1 MFLINYTDI
10 QHVYVSKA
18 STTHPLLT
26 VLLYPV
32 CQPCSAPFPQYVV
45 RDMEVK
51 LLADLLTNPELNY

>member
-1 MFLINYTDI
+1 MTPRP
-10 QHVYVSKA
+10 QP
-18 STTHPLLT
+18 HPLLT

-51 LLADLLTNPELNY
+51 LLADLSMSPELKY